1 MDEFPCCAI
10 YSSFLRRL
18 RFEPECTFA
27 EGRPVFVARAPGRL
41 DALGGVVDYSGGT
54 VAEMPLAVAVTAALQ
69 PRADR
74 TLRLV
79 SLGGAD
85 DIVALDNDEKLVS
98 KIVELGNKHV
108 TMERASAD

>member
-1 MDEFPCCAI
+1 MQKYTITP
-10 YSSFLRRL
+10 
-18 RFEPECTFA
+18 EP
-27 EGRPVFVARAPGRL
+27 
-41 DALGGVVDYSGGT
+41 Y
-54 VAEMPLAVAVTAALQ
+54 VAELDVHPLGQALQ
-69 PRADR
+69 DQLLEKTGRR
-74 TLRLV
+74 TVPNILVYGV